1 MVMAGPQPAVPPV
14 VQLPTRGWLVFF
26 RNFAQLA
33 GPYWSSD
40 DKWRARGLIT
50 ALVILTAALVAIQ
63 IAFNVWT
70 ERLFDTLAKKSL
82 VTFLT
87 LIGVFGVLLAFNVA
101 VAVMHLRI
109 KRRIQISWRRWLTR
123 RLAGEWMNS
132 GRHYQVTYMPG
143 EHSNPDGRIAED
155 IRIATEYAIEL
166 GQSLLYCVFLLISF
180 ANILWVLSGPL
191 SFQLNSFE
199 INFPGHLLWIAIVY
213 SIIGAIIAL
222 FLGRPL
228 VRAVDNR
235 QTQEQNFRF
244 GLVHARENSLA
255 IALLQ
260 GEPDERRHLSGLFG
274 DVIDAW
280 NRQTFALVN
289 IFMFSTSWS
298 VLLPV
303 FPVLLAAPRYIAGVI
318 TLGVLMRIADAFQQA
333 VSALS
338 WPVSNLPQVA
348 EWRAS
353 AERVLRLDEAI
364 QSVIRHVAP
373 GNLPTMNLV
382 TSTQPLLAFR
392 QVSIMNPDRSVVIE
406 GVNLEFRRGEHV
418 LLSGDPGATIKL
430 FKAVAG
436 LWPWGSGKI
445 ELPNDANVFFMPRQP
460 YMPIGTLREAICYPA
475 STNACG
481 EAMLHSILELVEL
494 TSLVPRLDQVETW
507 EQVLA
512 IDDLQRLAFARL
524 LVHRPAWI
532 FLQEATDALGVEG
545 ERAMLDILQK
555 ELPKATVIA
564 IDNHAA
570 NTGYYVRALHVTKS
584 DGYAVIE
591 ERNLALN

>member
-1 MVMAGPQPAVPPV
+1 MVMAGPQPAAPSAAALPV
-14 VQLPTRGWLVFF
+14 RGWLAFF
-26 RNFAQLA
+26 RQFAELA

-40 DKWRARGLIT
+40 EKWRARSLTAALI
-50 ALVILTAALVAIQ
+50 ILTAGLVAIQ
-63 IAFNVWT
+63 IGFNVWT
-70 ERLFDTLAKKSL
+70 ERLFDSLAKKSL
-82 VTFLT
+82 GTFLT
-87 LIGVFGVLLAFNVA
+87 LIGVLGLLLIVNVA
-101 VAVMHLRI
+101 VAVTHLRI

-123 RLAGEWMNS
+123 RLATEWMDA

-155 IRIATEYAIEL
+155 IRITAEYAIEL
-166 GQSLLYCVFLLISF
+166 GQSLLYCCFLLISF
-180 ANILWVLSGPL
+180 ANILWVLSGPPTIGL
-191 SFQLNSFE
+191 GDME
-199 INFPGHLLWIAIVY
+199 IYFPGHLLWIAIVY

-222 FLGRPL
+222 LLGRPL

-260 GEPDERRHLSGLFG
+260 GEPDERRHFSGLFS

-303 FPVLLAAPRYIAGVI
+303 FPVLLAAPRYIAGTI

-338 WPVSNLPQVA
+338 WPVNNLPQVA

-364 QSVIRHVAP
+364 QLVIRHVAP
-373 GNLPTMNLV
+373 GNQPTIE
-382 TSTQPLLAFR
+382 LASSREPALSFR
-392 QVSIMNPDRSVVIE
+392 HVSIMNPDRSVVIE
-406 GVNLEFRRGEHV
+406 DVDLEFRRGERV

-436 LWPWGSGKI
+436 LWPWGCGRI
-445 ELPNDANVFFMPRQP
+445 ELPGDAPVFFMPRQP

-475 STNACG
+475 SAEACG
-481 EAMLHSILELVEL
+481 EPILRAALERVGL
-494 TSLVPRLDQVETW
+494 THLAARFDQIETW

-524 LVHRPAWI
+524 LIHRPKWI
-532 FLQEATDALGVEG
+532 FLQEATDALGIEG
-545 ERAMLDILQK
+545 ERDMLEIVAK
-555 ELPKATVIA
+555 ELPGATIIA

-570 NTGYYVRALHVTKS
+570 NVGYYGRRLHVAKV

-591 ERNLALN
+591 ERKLALS